1 MGTPADRLAELL
13 QFGPRKGRAGGGGG
27 SAYPPGGGGAQLPKL
42 PLGLVGVVV
51 VVVLALWLVFSAY
64 YTVQPE
70 EKAVVKRFGAV
81 IATRDPG
88 LHFKL
93 PFGVDTVEFVATERV
108 LKQEFG
114 FRTAASG
121 GEGERTEY
129 SAEDFPQ
136 ESLMLSGDLNIIDV
150 EWVVQ
155 YRIDDPMKYLY
166 NLRDPTRTLRDI
178 SESVMRRVV
187 GNRLGSDVLTTAR
200 VEIANLAGEEI
211 QAAMK
216 KYDTGIHIVT
226 VQLQDVIPPKA
237 VQPAF
242 NEVNEARQERE
253 RMINEAT
260 KRLNQEIPKASG
272 EASRVIAEAEGYASE
287 RVNQALGETA
297 RFRSILAEYRSAPVV
312 TRTRM
317 YLETI
322 KAVLP
327 TIGNVMVVKDGK
339 TAPLPYF
346 DMRRPRAA
354 AAAEAQQ

>member
-13 QFGPRKGRAGGGGG
+13 QFGPRKGKGGGSSGGG
-27 SAYPPGGGGAQLPKL
+27 SAYPPRGGGAKL
-42 PLGLVGVVV
+42 PGGLIGFIVAALVV
-51 VVVLALWLVFSAY
+51 LWLVASSY

-70 EKAVVKRFGAV
+70 ERAVVKRFGAV
-81 IATRDPG
+81 IKTADPG
-88 LHFKL
+88 LHFKA
-93 PFGVDTVEFVATERV
+93 PFGIDTVEFVATERV

-114 FRTAASG
+114 FRTIATD
-121 GEGERTEY
+121 GERSEY
-129 SAEDFPQ
+129 APEDFPD

-155 YRIDDPMKYLY
+155 YRISDPMKYLY
-166 NLRDPTRTLRDI
+166 GMRDPNRTLRDI

-200 VEIANLAGEEI
+200 VEIGEIAEREI
-211 QAAMK
+211 QEAMK
-216 KYDTGIHIVT
+216 QYDNGIHIVT
-226 VQLQDVIPPKA
+226 VQLQDVVPPRA

-272 EASRVIAEAEGYASE
+272 EANRLIAEAEGYATE

-297 RFRSILAEYRSAPVV
+297 AFRAILSEYRSAPAV
-312 TRTRM
+312 TRARM
-317 YLETI
+317 YIETI
-322 KAVLP
+322 RNVLP
-327 TIGNVMVVKDGK
+327 NIGTVMVVKDGK
-339 TAPLPYF
+339 IAPLPYF
-346 DMRRPRAA
+346 DLRKPRAA
-354 AAAEAQQ
+354 TQEQPQ

>member
-13 QFGPRKGRAGGGGG
+13 QFGPRKNKNAGGG
-27 SAYPPGGGGAQLPKL
+27 SAYPPRSGGAKL
-42 PLGLVGVVV
+42 PGGLIGFAIAAI
-51 VVVLALWLVFSAY
+51 LILWLIASSY

-70 EKAVVKRFGAV
+70 ERAVVKRFGEVVKTA
-81 IATRDPG
+81 DPG

-93 PFGVDTVEFVATERV
+93 PFGIDTVEFVATERV

-114 FRTAASG
+114 FRTLAT
-121 GEGERTEY
+121 EGERSEY
-129 SAEDFPQ
+129 APEDFPE

-155 YRIDDPMKYLY
+155 YRISDPMKYLY
-166 NLRDPTRTLRDI
+166 GMRDPTRTLRDI

-187 GNRLGSDVLTTAR
+187 GNRIGSEVLTTAR
-200 VEIANLAGEEI
+200 VDIANLAQQEI
-211 QAAMK
+211 QEAMS
-216 KYDTGIHIVT
+216 KYDVGIHVVT
-226 VQLQDVIPPKA
+226 LQLQDVVPPRA

-272 EASRVIAEAEGYASE
+272 EANRLIAEAEGYATE

-297 RFRSILAEYRSAPVV
+297 AFRSILAEYRSAPAV
-312 TRTRM
+312 TRARM
-317 YLETI
+317 YIETLHS
-322 KAVLP
+322 VLP
-327 TIGNVMVVKDGK
+327 NIGNVMVVKDGK

-346 DMRRPRAA
+346 ELRKPQAA
-354 AAAEAQQ
+354 PATETPQ

>member
-13 QFGPRKGRAGGGGG
+13 QFGPRKSKGSGGGGG
-27 SAYPPGGGGAQLPKL
+27 SAYPPRTGGVKL
-42 PLGLVGVVV
+42 PGGLIGFAIAAIVV
-51 VVVLALWLVFSAY
+51 LWLVMSSY

-70 EKAVVKRFGAV
+70 ERAVVKRFGEVVKTA
-81 IATRDPG
+81 DPG

-114 FRTAASG
+114 FRTVATD
-121 GEGERTEY
+121 GERSEY
-129 SAEDFPQ
+129 APEDFPD

-155 YRIDDPMKYLY
+155 YRISDPMKYLY
-166 NLRDPTRTLRDI
+166 GMRDPDRTLRDI

-200 VEIANLAGEEI
+200 VEIGELAEREI
-211 QAAMK
+211 QQAMMQ
-216 KYDTGIHIVT
+216 YDNGIHIVT
-226 VQLQDVIPPKA
+226 VQLQDVVPPRA

-272 EASRVIAEAEGYASE
+272 EANRLIAEAEGYAAE

-297 RFRSILAEYRSAPVV
+297 AFRSILTEYRSAPAV
-312 TRTRM
+312 TRARM
-317 YLETI
+317 YIETI
-322 KAVLP
+322 RNVLP

-346 DMRRPRAA
+346 DLRKPPAA
-354 AAAEAQQ
+354 AAIQEQPQ